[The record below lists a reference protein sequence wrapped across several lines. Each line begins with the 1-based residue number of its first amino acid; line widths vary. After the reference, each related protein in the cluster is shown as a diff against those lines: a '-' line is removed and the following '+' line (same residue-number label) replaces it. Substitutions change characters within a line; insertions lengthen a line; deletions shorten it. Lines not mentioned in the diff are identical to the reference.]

1 MATLEDVAKRAGVAG
16 STVSHVINGTRFVSE
31 ATKAAVQAAIAA
43 TGYVPNTLARAL
55 ARSRTNMIGAALS
68 AVSNPQFMDL
78 IYAIEAEC
86 TARNWL
92 VLFADTKE
100 DPTHELECVRRLHQQ
115 RVDGIVLATCGK
127 AEGPSLTYLIEQ
139 NVPAVLVDRL
149 VSRKFSQVGAENSHA
164 MRQLVNH
171 LAGLGHRR
179 IAMIAGRPHVATTVE
194 RVEAYRRALE
204 THGIGADDKLIHDGS
219 DEEASFTRL
228 LTLRPAPT
236 AIIAGNNRSMIRLM
250 QVLHTLRRQVPKDL
264 AVVGFDDFDWADC
277 FSPRLTVIAQPIGE
291 IAKRAIQLLER
302 RIEDENTPPQTIRLR
317 PRLIVRESCGSELR
331 FIERTRNGYQGS
343 KAKLQRSADVSSR

>member
-1 MATLEDVAKRAGVAG
+1 MATIEDVAKRAGVAG

-31 ATKAAVQAAIAA
+31 TTKAAVQAAIAA

-100 DPTHELECVRRLHQQ
+100 DPAHELECVRRLHQQ
-115 RVDGIVLATCGK
+115 RVDGIVLATCGNQ
-127 AEGPSLTYLIEQ
+127 EGSSLTYLLEQ

-149 VSRKFSQVGAENSHA
+149 VNRKFSQVGAENRRA
-164 MRQLVNH
+164 MRQLVDH

-179 IAMIAGRPHVATTVE
+179 IAMIAGRPHVATTFE

-204 THGIGADDKLIHDGS
+204 ANGIGADDKLIHDGS

-228 LTLRPAPT
+228 LSLRPPPT

-250 QVLHTLRRQVPKDL
+250 QVLHTLGRPVPKDL

-277 FSPRLTVIAQPIGE
+277 FSPRLTVIAQPIGN

-302 RIEDENTPPQTIRLR
+302 RIDNENTPPKTIRLR
-317 PRLIVRESCGSELR
+317 PRLIVRESCGSGLR
-331 FIERTRNGYQGS
+331 FMKRTRNGYQGP
-343 KAKLQRSADVSSR
+343 KLQQSAHVSSR